1 MSHDQP
7 RVLTTSPGTRP
18 GHFGPTEWMLVAVI
32 SVTWGSS
39 YLWIALGLESF
50 APGLIAWLRLT
61 IGAAALLVLPRRR
74 VTIERPHWR
83 GILLIAVAGNAGPA
97 LLFAM
102 AEQTIESSVAGML
115 TAATPLATLALAL
128 LLGNR
133 TLRPIHIYGLLLGLI
148 GVLMMSAES
157 VVGADAGVAGVI
169 YVIIAILGYAIT
181 SNVTG
186 PLAERYGAVAVVVRS
201 QAIAIVLV
209 TPSGVFALNDSTFS
223 WKSLIAVA
231 ILGVFGTGIARALQA
246 ALISRSGAPRAS
258 IIGYLVPVVAA
269 MLGVVFLGEHLA
281 VAEVLGLAIVTV
293 GAILGSRRIS
303 ARRARDTDI
312 NRSSPP
318 S

>member
-1 MSHDQP
+1 
-7 RVLTTSPGTRP
+7 VLTTSAGTRP
-18 GHFGPTEWMLVAVI
+18 DHFGPTEWLLVAVI

-39 YLWIALGLESF
+39 YMWIALGLESF

-61 IGAAALLVLPRRR
+61 IGAAVLLLLPRQR
-74 VTIERPHWR
+74 VAIERHHWR
-83 GILLIAVAGNAGPA
+83 GILLIAIAGNAGPA

-115 TAATPLATLALAL
+115 TAATPLATLAIAL

-133 TLRPIHIYGLLLGLI
+133 TLRPIHIVGLLLGLV

-157 VVGADAGVAGVI
+157 VVGADAGVAGVV
-169 YVIIAILGYAIT
+169 YVIIALLGYAVT

-209 TPSGVFALNDSTFS
+209 TPSGLFALDDSTFS
-223 WKSLIAVA
+223 WKSLIAIA
-231 ILGVFGTGIARALQA
+231 ILGIFGTGLARALQA
-246 ALISRSGAPRAS
+246 MLISRSGAPRAS

-269 MLGVVFLGEHLA
+269 ILGVAFLGENLSI
-281 VAEVLGLAIVTV
+281 AEVAGLATITI
-293 GAILGSRRIS
+293 GALLGSRRIS
-303 ARRARDTDI
+303 VGRAENADI
-312 NRSSPP
+312 DRETGPY
-318 S
+318 